1 MYNILKLEIKNCLNS
16 YKFKINFFIL
26 SLISIFT
33 FILTCN
39 YYYGYNSIFVPPA
52 YKTGFISNSAIKY
65 GFFLFLTIM
74 PLLVCFIYSDSY
86 EFELKKKI
94 NTAIITRC
102 GRKRYLLSKILTVS
116 IVAFFSVF
124 IIMSVTELLS
134 FFTFANKGSFTGGSM
149 FYDLK
154 SSYNANIFLANIKI
168 SNPYLFNFILILINS
183 LYAAILAAFTF
194 SLTIILKFRSV
205 FIIIGTTIFN
215 LALELILAR
224 LNLYNNFSIQM
235 YQQGGP
241 GTLSGFF
248 ILISIWILTITIIFI
263 LGLKKD
269 TI

>member
-1 MYNILKLEIKNCLNS
+1 MYNILKLDIKNCLNS
-16 YKFKINFFIL
+16 YKFKVNFFIL
-26 SLISIFT
+26 IIISIFT

-39 YYYGYNSIFVPPA
+39 YYYCSNSIFVPPS
-52 YKTGFISNSAIKY
+52 YKTGFISNNAIKY

-86 EFELKKKI
+86 EVELKKKI

-102 GRKRYLLSKILTVS
+102 GRKKYLISKMLTISIITFLSIFLV
-116 IVAFFSVF
+116 
-124 IIMSVTELLS
+124 MSLTELLS
-134 FFTFANKGSFTGGSM
+134 YFTFSNKGSFTGGYM

-154 SSYNANIFLANIKI
+154 SSYDPNVFLSNIKLN
-168 SNPYLFNFILILINS
+168 NPYLFIFILILINS

-194 SLTIILKFRSV
+194 SLTIILKFRSI

-215 LALELILAR
+215 LALELILAK
-224 LNLYNNFSIQM
+224 LNIYNNFSIQM

-241 GTLSGFF
+241 GTLTGFF
-248 ILISIWILTITIIFI
+248 ILISVWILTIAIIFI
-263 LGLKKD
+263 FGIKKD